1 MPLIKKAPG
10 IVTLEVKIEQPVKE
24 LLEDYSRF
32 IDSTPD
38 HVVNAVIKKTLWRD
52 QDYRKWREAR
62 RTAQPGLDKAQ
73 PADPQRRA

>member
-32 IDSTPD
+32 IDSTPG
-38 HVVNAVIKKTLWRD
+38 HVVNVVIKKTLWRD

-62 RTAQPGLDKAQ
+62 SPTRPRQSP

>member
-32 IDSTPD
+32 IDSTPG
-38 HVVNAVIKKTLWRD
+38 HVVNVVIKKTLWRD

-62 RTAQPGLDKAQ
+62 RTAQPGPDKPQ
-73 PADPQRRA
+73 PGDPQRRA